1 MRRFLLIAIV
11 LFMASCSKSE
21 IVYEYGNVRL
31 SIGHNESVI
40 VKSPAEEIPGTYIV
54 SAVNLQGE
62 SVPELNGEYS
72 SIKERDIV
80 LPVGSYTVSAYN
92 ITEEEAEMERGTQRF
107 FGSTSFDIKAGELH
121 QASFTCTMENARV
134 SFVFDDSFKSI
145 FDVENAENPAKVTVY
160 TAANPSRKI
169 EYTKDATLSE
179 DDPQIAYFN
188 VDSSDSALN
197 FTITARRKSD
207 SADKSYSK
215 SFALQKQSWYKITIK
230 AAANSGSDDVTVNMD
245 AAL

>member
-1 MRRFLLIAIV
+1 MRRFLLMAIV
-11 LFMASCSKSE
+11 FMASCSKSE
-21 IVYEYGNVRL
+21 MPYEYGNVRL
-31 SIGHNESVI
+31 SIGHNSSVI
-40 VKSPAEEIPGTYIV
+40 VKSATEEIPATYII
-54 SAVNLQGE
+54 STVNSQGE
-62 SVPELNGEYS
+62 AVSELNGEYGT
-72 SIKERDIV
+72 IKEKDIAM
-80 LPVGSYTVSAYN
+80 PVGTYTVSAYN
-92 ITEEEAEMERGTQRF
+92 ITEEEAETERGAQRF

-134 SFVFDDSFKSI
+134 SFVLDDSFKNI

-188 VDSSDSALN
+188 IDSSDSSLN

-215 SFALQKQSWYKITIK
+215 SFALQKQSWYKVTIK
-230 AAANSGSDDVTVNMD
+230 AASNSGSDEVTVNMD
-245 AAL
+245 ATL